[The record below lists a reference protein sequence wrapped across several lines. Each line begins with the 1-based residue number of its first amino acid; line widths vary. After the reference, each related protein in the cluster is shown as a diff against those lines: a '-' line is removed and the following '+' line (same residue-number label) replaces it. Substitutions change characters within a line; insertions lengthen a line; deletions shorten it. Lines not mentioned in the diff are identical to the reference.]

1 MWTVRIWHLILGFL
15 DAMILLPLK
24 IKAMKKCVMVIIF
37 VFGLGI
43 RVMAQVDGYFYNSRF
58 KTFKN
63 NNECEVLLPDQHG
76 LDYNYYADNAPLE
89 SGCLLLLGMG
99 LLYAKYRIKSTD
111 KN

>member
-1 MWTVRIWHLILGFL
+1 MWIVRIWHLILGFL
-15 DAMILLPLK
+15 DAKILLPLK
-24 IKAMKKCVMVIIF
+24 IKAMKKCVMVIMF

-43 RVMAQVDGYFYNSRF
+43 SVIAQVDGYFYSSRF
-58 KTFKN
+58 KSFKN

-76 LDYNYYADNAPLE
+76 LDYNYYADNVPLE

-99 LLYAKYRIKSTD
+99 LLYAKSRNKDAD